1 MKDLEI
7 GPLVEGQAGS
17 ITLQNVTFDGLYGS
31 AKNTGSQ
38 TGLLTMSGGS
48 VTLGTG
54 VTLQNHDTK
63 TGPAVVVSAEAW
75 PWQAAAN

>member
-1 MKDLEI
+1 MNDLEI
-7 GPLVEGQAGS
+7 GPLVEGQSGG

-38 TGLLTMSGGS
+38 TGLLAMSGGS

-63 TGPAVVVSAEAW
+63 TGPAWWYRAEA
-75 PWQAAAN
+75 